1 MEYKTGTAREERKEV
16 RKKEEAQEEGTC
28 KGERRRKARG
38 REKEIFTSLAYKQIY
53 PTTYTGVD
61 QSFKLW

>member
-1 MEYKTGTAREERKEV
+1 MEV
-16 RKKEEAQEEGTC
+16 RKKEEAQEDRMY
-28 KGERRRKARG
+28 KGERRRKVRG

-53 PTTYTGVD
+53 PTTYAGVD